1 MESVSENSQ
10 DLFILIVED
19 DPQLRK
25 VMLHS
30 IKNLGIPVLS
40 SNRANE
46 AIELCQLKSPDL
58 VILDL
63 EDERPQLNFVEALR
77 HQDDAGVVLLSSN
90 RISDE
95 LRSKIQ
101 PEEVIYKPFD
111 TRYLCRRIVELVS

>member
-1 MESVSENSQ
+1 MGSVSKNSQ
-10 DLFILIVED
+10 ELLILIVEE
-19 DPQLRK
+19 DPQLRR

-30 IKNLGIPVLS
+30 IKNLGFPVLS
-40 SNRANE
+40 SNKANE
-46 AIELCQLKSPDL
+46 AIELCRLKSPDL

-63 EDERPQLNFVEALR
+63 EDDRPKLNFIEALR
-77 HQDDAGVVLLSSN
+77 HQDDTAVVLLSSS

>member
-1 MESVSENSQ
+1 MESAAVNGQ
-10 DLFILIVED
+10 DLLILIIED

-25 VMLHS
+25 VLLHS

-40 SNRANE
+40 TNKTNLT
-46 AIELCQLKSPDL
+46 IELFYLKSPDL

-63 EDERPQLNFVEALR
+63 EDEPPELNLVEALR
-77 HQDDAGVVLLSSN
+77 DQDDTAVLLLSSN

-101 PEEVIYKPFD
+101 PKEVIYKPFD
-111 TRYLCRRIVELVS
+111 TRYLCRRIVALVS